1 MLVQLAAERTV
12 FKNLTGCFSSSNLNV
27 CVCVCVMGVNI
38 SGLSCVFSPAGCL
51 YKVPEELLVARKGRR
66 RAWADD
72 SVRLNETLLETL
84 QTPQTVSSQHAE
96 QVGVRSISGGAVYT
110 GAFTHLKVTSTNGV
124 KLLHFYLDHARKTKT
139 PHAT

>member
-1 MLVQLAAERTV
+1 M
-12 FKNLTGCFSSSNLNV
+12 
-27 CVCVCVMGVNI
+27 CVSGVNV
-38 SGLSCVFSPAGCL
+38 SGLRCVFSPAGCL
-51 YKVPEELLVARKGRR
+51 YEVLEELLVARKGRR
-66 RAWADD
+66 RAGADD

-110 GAFTHLKVTSTNGV
+110 GAFTHLKDTSTNGV
-124 KLLHFYLDHARKTKT
+124 KLLHFLLDPARKAKT